1 MGDFRLPVAVVVALV
16 FPASLAH
23 AQAADAQERTGF
35 AVHGGIG
42 GSLLKD
48 RDGSETFEGNGFGYD
63 FGIEY
68 RFVPRFALGVDLF
81 SLGSASDTFGGVDT
95 EIEASGLDFFGRLI
109 FPLTDAVE
117 IYGRVGSTIY
127 HTEVTPSDS
136 VDIFGE
142 DGTSFGAG
150 VDIGQEDLALRL
162 EARYI
167 DGARDES
174 GALLT
179 AGFSYRF

>member
-1 MGDFRLPVAVVVALV
+1 MGDLCLPVAAIAALV
-16 FPASLAH
+16 LLAPAAH
-23 AQAADAQERTGF
+23 AQERTGF

-48 RDGSETFEGNGFGYD
+48 RDGPETFEGNGFAYGL
-63 FGIEY
+63 GLEY

-81 SLGSASDTFGGVDT
+81 SLGSATDTFGGVET
-95 EIEASGLDFFGRLI
+95 EVEAEGIDFFGRLV
-109 FPLTDAVE
+109 FPLTETVE
-117 IYGRVGSTIY
+117 AYGRLGAVLY
-127 HTEVTPSDS
+127 HTDVTPGGSI
-136 VDIFGE
+136 DIFGE

-150 VDIGQEDLALRL
+150 LDIGREDLALRL
-162 EARYI
+162 EGRYI

-179 AGFSYRF
+179 VGFSYRF